1 MLVILGASGDLA
13 RRKLIPSMYEMSRRG
28 LLPRETAILGVSR
41 TAKSDDEWRAELKPW
56 VAKHATDFDES
67 AWNELSR
74 RIHYH
79 AGDAASAAVYPSLET
94 RLGQLAQAHG
104 TRGNILVYLSVAP
117 ELYEPIVS
125 RIDEAG
131 LVTEGRRW
139 CSVDAASRSWQR
151 IIVEKPFGFD
161 DESAASLN
169 RALGRV
175 FDEEAIYRI
184 DHYLGKEVVQGL
196 LALRFANAVFEPV
209 WNQQYID
216 HVQISASE
224 TVGVG
229 QRTAFYDS
237 TGAIRDMIQSHLLQ
251 ILAFVAMEPPTTFQ
265 AVHIRA
271 EKVKVVDAIQLPD
284 SARLAE
290 FGALGQYGADAGE
303 PAYHETKG
311 VAPGSTTET
320 YAAIKVHFDNWRW
333 SRTPF
338 YLRTGKKMA
347 AKRTEVVIQFRHP
360 PANLFR
366 EIVPSM
372 PEANRMIIE
381 IAPRERFRL
390 RFEGKVPGLG
400 FRLAPIEMTM
410 DYQDQ
415 FDAEPIEAYGPLII
429 DAMRGDQSLY
439 KHRLEVEGAW
449 RCVMPFL
456 GPSSEPLRRG
466 IHANYA
472 PGTWGPAGADAL
484 LARDGRRWH
493 DPVPAP

>member
-1 MLVILGASGDLA
+1 
-13 RRKLIPSMYEMSRRG
+13 MYEMARRG
-28 LLPRETAILGVSR
+28 LLPKQTVILGVSR
-41 TAKSDDEWRAELKPW
+41 TEKSDEQWRAELKPW
-56 VAKHATDFDES
+56 VADHAVDFDEA
-67 AWNELSR
+67 AWNDLAQ

-79 AGDAASAAVYPSLET
+79 AGDAAASAVYPSLEQ
-94 RLGQLAQAHG
+94 RLGALAQQHG
-104 TRGNILVYLSVAP
+104 TRGNLLFYLSVAP

-139 CSVDAASRSWQR
+139 CSVDPSSRSWQR
-151 IIVEKPFGFD
+151 IIVEKPFGSD

-251 ILAFVAMEPPTTFQ
+251 ILAFVAMEPPTTFN
-265 AVHIRA
+265 AVHIRS
-271 EKVKVVDAIQLPD
+271 EKVKVVDAIEPPPID
-284 SARLAE
+284 RLAE
-290 FGALGQYGADAGE
+290 FGALGQYGADAKE
-303 PAYHETKG
+303 PPYHESKG
-311 VAPGSTTET
+311 VPAGSTTET
-320 YAAIKVHFDNWRW
+320 FAAMKVVFDNWRW

-366 EIVPSM
+366 DVAPVP

-390 RFEGKVPGLG
+390 RFVGKVPGQG
-400 FRLAPIEMTM
+400 IRLAPIEMTM
-410 DYQDQ
+410 DYQEQ
-415 FDAEPIEAYGPLII
+415 FDEEPIEAYGPLII

-456 GPSSEPLRRG
+456 GDSSKPLRRG

-472 PGTWGPAGADAL
+472 PGSWGPASADAL
-484 LARDGRRWH
+484 LARDGRVWH
-493 DPVPAP
+493 NPTPTPSPAPRSPAPTP